1 MDLVNKIISSSRYN
15 KRLLVLI
22 IDFLVSNFI
31 IFLISY
37 YYLINNNFKLLE
49 NFIFIIFISN
59 SYIVSF
65 LLFKIYKII
74 FRYYGLQSF
83 LKFFLIAIFNYI
95 IQILCIILFNLDEL
109 FYEFIFLQL
118 VLFSISY
125 NFIRLFISYIVINT
139 FENRNTKKCLI
150 YGTDQDSF
158 EVYKILTEFNIIGFI
173 YTDENKIG
181 NRIDDIKIFDYENAG
196 NIIVKYNISHLI
208 VTIKNLSLD
217 EKKDIFEKFGKFNI
231 RIKFLTSVNKL
242 IDSNL
247 NLNDFQFNDILNRN
261 IYIDYEKIKK
271 NIYGKI
277 ILVTGAGGSI
287 GSELVRQ
294 IVQQIPHK
302 IILIDNN
309 EYSLYKIESEILES
323 PLIEEQKLQV
333 ETILTSIQHYE
344 NLEYIFK
351 KHKPDIVYHAAA
363 YKHVPMLETNVIET
377 IKNNVFGTL
386 NIIKL
391 CDNFDVEQ
399 FVLISTDKAVRPS
412 NMMGASKRI
421 SEICAQIYNSK
432 KAKKT
437 KYSIIR
443 FGNVIGSNGSVIPLF
458 NYQIQK
464 GGPLTLTHQDITRYF
479 MLIPE
484 AVGLVLQSSY
494 LTVGGEV
501 FVLKMGKPIKIYDI
515 AKKMIQLH
523 GYTEKNKANPNG
535 DIEIKIIG
543 LRPGEKMHEEL
554 LIGNNPTDTSHP
566 DIMMALEKMPDEIV
580 FDNFLKKLEIYCEKF
595 EIANIKNLIKE
606 NIEGFKNYNSI
617 E

>member
-1 MDLVNKIISSSRYN
+1 M
-15 KRLLVLI
+15 
-22 IDFLVSNFI
+22 
-31 IFLISY
+31 
-37 YYLINNNFKLLE
+37 
-49 NFIFIIFISN
+49 
-59 SYIVSF
+59 
-65 LLFKIYKII
+65 
-74 FRYYGLQSF
+74 
-83 LKFFLIAIFNYI
+83 
-95 IQILCIILFNLDEL
+95 
-109 FYEFIFLQL
+109 
-118 VLFSISY
+118 
-125 NFIRLFISYIVINT
+125 
-139 FENRNTKKCLI
+139 
-150 YGTDQDSF
+150 
-158 EVYKILTEFNIIGFI
+158 
-173 YTDENKIG
+173 
-181 NRIDDIKIFDYENAG
+181 
-196 NIIVKYNISHLI
+196 
-208 VTIKNLSLD
+208 
-217 EKKDIFEKFGKFNI
+217 
-231 RIKFLTSVNKL
+231 
-242 IDSNL
+242 
-247 NLNDFQFNDILNRN
+247 
-261 IYIDYEKIKK
+261 
-271 NIYGKI
+271 
-277 ILVTGAGGSI
+277 
-287 GSELVRQ
+287 
-294 IVQQIPHK
+294 
-302 IILIDNN
+302 
-309 EYSLYKIESEILES
+309 YKIESEILES